1 MSMFRPAWQAVID
14 AVGVGEGTSLLDLGC
29 GDGAFCAFAAD
40 RGAKVH
46 GIDAE
51 PDSIAQA
58 MDAVPGGEFRLGM
71 METLPWSDASFDVV
85 TTFNAMQYAFDPELA
100 MAEASR
106 VVRIGGR
113 LAVCKWGPPAENQF
127 FAFLAAV
134 GANGVRAQ
142 PHVGD
147 DPLAD
152 AIAAAHLE
160 LLVTGDV
167 PAAIEVSDDAALEL
181 SLSRAGIVPE
191 VGVYT
196 EAGSV
201 IAAAAP
207 YRQTD
212 GSYRFD
218 NHLRFWILRRSW

>member
-1 MSMFRPAWQAVID
+1 MLQAAWHAVAD
-14 AVGVGEGTSLLDLGC
+14 AAGLAERTSLLDLGC
-29 GDGAFCAFAAD
+29 GNGGFCAFASE
-40 RGAKVH
+40 RGAIVH

-85 TTFNAMQYAFDPELA
+85 TTFNAMQYALDPELA

-113 LAVCKWGPPAENQF
+113 LAICKWGPPAENQF

-142 PHVGD
+142 PPFGD
-147 DPLAD
+147 DPMQD
-152 AIAAAHLE
+152 AIRAAHLDV
-160 LLVTGDV
+160 LVTGEV
-167 PAAIEVSDDAALEL
+167 PAAIEMSDDAALEQ

-191 VGVYT
+191 LGAST
-196 EAGSV
+196 EARSV

-207 YRQTD
+207 YRQAD

-218 NHLRFWILRRSW
+218 NHLRFWVLRRSR

>member
-1 MSMFRPAWQAVID
+1 MLLTAWQAVAD
-14 AVGVGEGTSLLDLGC
+14 AASIAERTSLLDLGC
-29 GDGAFCAFAAD
+29 GNGGFCAFASE
-40 RGAKVH
+40 RGAIVH

-51 PDSIAQA
+51 PDSIAEA

-85 TTFNAMQYAFDPELA
+85 TTFNAMQYALDPELA

-113 LAVCKWGPPAENQF
+113 LAICKWGRPAENQF

-134 GANGVRAQ
+134 RANGVRAQ
-142 PHVGD
+142 PLVGD
-147 DPLAD
+147 DPLQG
-152 AIAAAHLE
+152 AIRAAHLDV
-160 LLVTGDV
+160 LVTGDV
-167 PAAIEVSDDAALEL
+167 PAAIEMSDDAALER

-191 VGVYT
+191 LGASAQ
-196 EAGSV
+196 AGSV

-207 YRQTD
+207 YRQPD